1 MNPKQISFQ
10 NTAQTLIKN
19 LEKRNMSGYYCATKE
34 EALQKALQLIPVN
47 SSVGWGG
54 SMTMEEIGLLDA
66 LKKGEYEAIDR
77 TQGDPKEQ
85 AAKIFTA
92 DYFLMSTNAI
102 TLDGELINID
112 GRANRICY
120 LCYGPEHVLIIAGM
134 NKVVPDVESG
144 IKRVRNMATPPNT
157 TRLNKNTPCA
167 KTGRCMDCLSP
178 DCICNQILITR
189 RSGQEGRI
197 SVILVGEELGY

>member
-19 LEKRNMSGYYCATKE
+19 LEKRNISGYYCATKE

-197 SVILVGEELGY
+197 AVILVGEELGY